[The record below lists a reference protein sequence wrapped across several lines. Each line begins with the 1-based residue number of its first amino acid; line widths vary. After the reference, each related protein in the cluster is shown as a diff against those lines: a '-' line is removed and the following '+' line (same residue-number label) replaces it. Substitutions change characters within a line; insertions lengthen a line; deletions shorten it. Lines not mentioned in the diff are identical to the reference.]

1 MGISSET
8 EYVHVYLG
16 NSFYSLFR
24 RIHQVFLA
32 AISLSDEISALFP
45 EDPPGPLYPPCLP
58 SERITLWHGTVIGFG
73 LAAQALATAL
83 DDPGF
88 RLKLRFLCMFWFDL
102 RGYF

>member
-16 NSFYSLFR
+16 NSFYSFFR

-88 RLKLRFLCMFWFDL
+88 PIKTAISLYVLV
-102 RGYF
+102 